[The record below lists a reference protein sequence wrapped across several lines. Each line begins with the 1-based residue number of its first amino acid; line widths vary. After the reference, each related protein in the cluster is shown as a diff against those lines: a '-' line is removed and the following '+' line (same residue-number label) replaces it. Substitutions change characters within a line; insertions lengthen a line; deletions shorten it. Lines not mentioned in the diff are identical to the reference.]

1 VIYSS
6 PKTKIHQGE
15 KKDKGLERGEEE
27 QTRTS
32 MRMCMTHFIVWRNWR
47 STNNPSYYNEEDVGW
62 WCPFTPKRVW

>member
-1 VIYSS
+1 MIYSS

-32 MRMCMTHFIVWRNWR
+32 MRMCMTHFIV
-47 STNNPSYYNEEDVGW
+47 
-62 WCPFTPKRVW
+62 